1 MLLNA
6 QSHEAVK
13 LTLSATSIIFTAK
26 VKASTL
32 LSLPKEPA
40 VDVQM
45 PLPAVLPTTLP
56 DLWDIKVV
64 RGPRGP
70 DMRPQSQNLPPC
82 NRRHSC
88 GLRVRSLL
96 QREENL
102 WYLLK
107 THVYVLEIYIHGCII
122 YSVYLLISKLKLSHY
137 VWDKKNV

>member
-13 LTLSATSIIFTAK
+13 LTLSATSIIFTAR

-45 PLPAVLPTTLP
+45 PLPAVLPTGLP

-64 RGPRGP
+64 SSRGERTQRPRHEAPEPKTYHPATVDTAAACKCDHYCRERKAFGK
-70 DMRPQSQNLPPC
+70 
-82 NRRHSC
+82 HSLC
-88 GLRVRSLL
+88 SRKIYP
-96 QREENL
+96 
-102 WYLLK
+102 W
-107 THVYVLEIYIHGCII
+107 VYHIQ
-122 YSVYLLISKLKLSHY
+122 
-137 VWDKKNV
+137 